1 MAIYMKF
8 GSISGDVTTEGFKDW
23 ISLESLSFGVGRG
36 IGSATGGATN
46 REASAPSISE
56 VSITKKM
63 DVASAQLF
71 QDATLGTLDTKVEI
85 KLTTTTKNKT
95 EVFLAYELTNC
106 GCSSYSVSSGGDMPQ
121 ESLSLNFTKIMMTFS
136 GMDPATK
143 ASPKSATYDLSTIQV
158 S

>member
-8 GSISGDVTTEGFKDW
+8 GAISGDVTTDGFKDW
-23 ISLESLSFGVGRG
+23 IELNSYSFGVGRG
-36 IGSATGGATN
+36 VGSATGGSTN

-56 VSITKKM
+56 VTVSKKM

-71 QDATLGTLDTKVEI
+71 QDATLGTLDTTVTL

-95 EVFLAYELTNC
+95 ETFLVYELTNC
-106 GCSSYSVSSGGDMPQ
+106 GCSSYSISSGGDMPM

-136 GMDPATK
+136 GLDPATK
-143 ASPKSATYDLSTIQV
+143 ASPKSATYDLAAVTV

>member
-8 GSISGDVTTEGFKDW
+8 GSIDGDVTTSGFTKW
-23 ISLESLSFGVGRG
+23 IELESLSFGVGRG
-36 IGSATGGATN
+36 VGSATGGSSN

-71 QDATLGTLDTKVEI
+71 QDATLGTLDTKVEL
-85 KLTTTTKNKT
+85 KLTTTTKNQT

-106 GCSSYSVSSGGDMPQ
+106 GCSSYSVSSGGAMPQ

-136 GMDPATK
+136 GMDAATK
-143 ASPKSATYDLSTIQV
+143 ASPKSATYDLETVKV